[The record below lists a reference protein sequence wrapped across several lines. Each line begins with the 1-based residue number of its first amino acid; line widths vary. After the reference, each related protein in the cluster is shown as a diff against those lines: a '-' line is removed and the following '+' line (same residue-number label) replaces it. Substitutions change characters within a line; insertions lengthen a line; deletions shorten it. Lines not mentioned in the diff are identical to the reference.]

1 MLDSLEARLDDVRA
15 LCELRGIDPTSAEH
29 RPTLQRIDVR
39 LTELEE
45 AMSAARTAVAAEAE
59 AASAARTLL
68 VDAQKMAAEI
78 ATHAPLVPAYLED
91 AAPAPAPAPEPER
104 PALEARSAIPQPSST
119 APAPPRGKR
128 IALVTDAELSGA
140 PSYMAGRLT
149 LDKLNALVNEL
160 SDIASKK
167 YALLAKPPKSLSQE
181 ERRRRDAFKA
191 LEDDTTKGTRFLTEA
206 DLASCAAAG
215 QGATAKNLLMTL
227 RHLGRLKE
235 FKHSR
240 GGQRCFL
247 LL

>member
-1 MLDSLEARLDDVRA
+1 MLDSLEARLDDVRT

-29 RPTLQRIDVR
+29 RPTLQRIDVS

-68 VDAQKMAAEI
+68 ADAQKMAAEI

-91 AAPAPAPAPEPER
+91 AAPAPAPEPER
-104 PALEARSAIPQPSST
+104 PALEARSAIPQPSSA

-235 FKHSR
+235 FKHAR
-240 GGQRCFL
+240 GQRCFL

>member
-1 MLDSLEARLDDVRA
+1 MLDSLEARLDDVRT
-15 LCELRGIDPTSAEH
+15 LCELRGIDPSSAEH
-29 RPTLQRIDVR
+29 RLTLQRIDTR

-45 AMSAARTAVAAEAE
+45 AMSAARSAVAQEAE

-68 VDAQKMAAEI
+68 IDAQRMASEI

-91 AAPAPAPAPEPER
+91 AAPPPAEPER
-104 PALEARSAIPQPSST
+104 PALEARSAIPQPSSA

-235 FKHSR
+235 FKHSTR
-240 GGQRCFL
+240 GQRCFL

>member
-1 MLDSLEARLDDVRA
+1 
-15 LCELRGIDPTSAEH
+15 
-29 RPTLQRIDVR
+29 
-39 LTELEE
+39 
-45 AMSAARTAVAAEAE
+45 
-59 AASAARTLL
+59 
-68 VDAQKMAAEI
+68 
-78 ATHAPLVPAYLED
+78 
-91 AAPAPAPAPEPER
+91 
-104 PALEARSAIPQPSST
+104 
-119 APAPPRGKR
+119 
-128 IALVTDAELSGA
+128 
-140 PSYMAGRLT
+140 MAGRLT